1 MTEIPLKTVVHITKD
16 NIHIYIF
23 FARQNKE
30 NTGDAFFNRGK
41 IHNNVNIGYNK
52 LTLKTLWENW
62 VWGEM
67 YCCYMLTHITWQS
80 LSYHF
85 NHKISLTQG
94 LYALVEWE
102 VGRGC
107 LCFDSMTSSYC
118 ANRFRTDFWIQNSR
132 LFPKQQIP
140 KMYTMVVING
150 IETQNQRALL
160 EHSPTKGNHVLP
172 FVRHCQNLVISDNCN
187 TINFAPCCS
196 TLAGFTKHY
205 IFSKF
210 MTCVITV
217 CQCCKT
223 DDWKTETLK
232 K

>member
-1 MTEIPLKTVVHITKD
+1 
-16 NIHIYIF
+16 
-23 FARQNKE
+23 
-30 NTGDAFFNRGK
+30 
-41 IHNNVNIGYNK
+41 
-52 LTLKTLWENW
+52 
-62 VWGEM
+62 
-67 YCCYMLTHITWQS
+67 
-80 LSYHF
+80 
-85 NHKISLTQG
+85 
-94 LYALVEWE
+94 
-102 VGRGC
+102 
-107 LCFDSMTSSYC
+107 
-118 ANRFRTDFWIQNSR
+118 
-132 LFPKQQIP
+132 
-140 KMYTMVVING
+140 MYTMLVING

-223 DDWKTETLK
+223 YDWKTENNLPHSEESNTPATNTNKQKQCFIHYSGASIAIENGNLSMQENLVMTSAYSRPYAPTDWQGGAKADSTREGKESLRHSACVCLGETLSSLPK
-232 K
+232 GSQWSFSSKDLESLDCLPYDKDLWKTLFLAWSRF

>member
-1 MTEIPLKTVVHITKD
+1 MRGGKGMTLFWFDDIVVLCKQVSYRFLDPKFKT
-16 NIHIYIF
+16 F
-23 FARQNKE
+23 
-30 NTGDAFFNRGK
+30 
-41 IHNNVNIGYNK
+41 
-52 LTLKTLWENW
+52 
-62 VWGEM
+62 
-67 YCCYMLTHITWQS
+67 S
-80 LSYHF
+80 
-85 NHKISLTQG
+85 
-94 LYALVEWE
+94 
-102 VGRGC
+102 
-107 LCFDSMTSSYC
+107 
-118 ANRFRTDFWIQNSR
+118 
-132 LFPKQQIP
+132 KQQIP

-223 DDWKTETLK
+223 DDWKTENNLPHSKESNTPATNTNK
-232 K
+232 KKNNVSFIIAEPPLL